1 MLPVNL
7 AACVAFEATVWI
19 KWPIRSCAK
28 LMNAKENYCLEVCV
42 WSPTATA
49 EYQFRLMTTT
59 MTAIRKQA
67 NNSST
72 PILTV
77 DVAIVFVGIFT
88 DR

>member
-7 AACVAFEATVWI
+7 AACVTFEATVWI

-28 LMNAKENYCLEVCV
+28 LMIAKENYCPEVRV
-42 WSPTATA
+42 RSPTATA
-49 EYQFRLMTTT
+49 EYHFRLMTTT

-72 PILTV
+72 PILTL
-77 DVAIVFVGIFT
+77 DVTTVFVGIFT